1 MSSARS
7 LSGSEAEALAGRRS
21 QPTGAREWVL
31 AICSLIPG
39 SLLHGLHL
47 DRMGRPARTL
57 KCPTLLG
64 SIFWMQGSFLTGLWK
79 RSNWSQSK
87 GQRKR
92 GLFLLSI
99 SLIQFFTDLLNTYW
113 KQCITSILR
122 WFFFFTIQHLW
133 NWDASYDQWQF
144 TGLMLPELNF
154 LYEHVFPLGSLRT
167 WDHFKLDYLP
177 ELFAT
182 HWWCEYRSHTYVSK
196 SYCSES
202 QGRVFFSF
210 SYQGWGWKMKLSLG
224 DSDFMPGSLMRFP
237 ILDFFLGSR

>member
-1 MSSARS
+1 MPYTLRIYFLNAR
-7 LSGSEAEALAGRRS
+7 
-21 QPTGAREWVL
+21 VL
-31 AICSLIPG
+31 PDG
-39 SLLHGLHL
+39 SLEEKQLV
-47 DRMGRPARTL
+47 PV
-57 KCPTLLG
+57 
-64 SIFWMQGSFLTGLWK
+64 K
-79 RSNWSQSK
+79 RSKKKRFIFTFYLPHPVFYRPSQYILETMYYLNSK
-87 GQRKR
+87 M
-92 GLFLLSI
+92 I
-99 SLIQFFTDLLNTYW
+99 
-113 KQCITSILR
+113 
-122 WFFFFTIQHLW
+122 FFFTIQHLW

-182 HWWCEYRSHTYVSK
+182 HWWCECRSHTYVSK